1 MVRSGAVLCAAIGG
15 ETAFAKRRQRSMQA
29 AGEHAV
35 PLKLIQPRKRLNTNG
50 DAFIVAEASTG
61 VHNKFFLKVL
71 NRSSCDS
78 SIGQIGCYRE
88 PF

>member
-1 MVRSGAVLCAAIGG
+1 MLQPPFDVVLGLCD
-15 ETAFAKRRQRSMQA
+15 M
-29 AGEHAV
+29 
-35 PLKLIQPRKRLNTNG
+35 
-50 DAFIVAEASTG
+50 VAEADHYVPDPAISNIEINQQSFW